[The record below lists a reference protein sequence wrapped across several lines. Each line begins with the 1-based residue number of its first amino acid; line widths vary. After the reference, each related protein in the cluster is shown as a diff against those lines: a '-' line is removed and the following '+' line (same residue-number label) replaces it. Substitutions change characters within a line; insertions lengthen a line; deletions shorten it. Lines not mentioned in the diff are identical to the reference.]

1 MKPVKQ
7 ALLSGRHGKG
17 DNMKIK
23 ALSEVKHCS
32 PTIMWFYD
40 KFKPQIADVRTV
52 QERNG
57 ILSDMSELFERVVRD
72 EPNCRDQLSEVY
84 QLLKRKCWEA
94 LA

>member
-23 ALSEVKHCS
+23 ALSEVKYCS

-40 KFKPQIADVRTV
+40 KFRPQIADVRTV

-72 EPNCRDQLSEVY
+72 EPDCRDQLSEVY

>member
-1 MKPVKQ
+1 M
-7 ALLSGRHGKG
+7 LFRS
-17 DNMKIK
+17 
-23 ALSEVKHCS
+23 
-32 PTIMWFYD
+32 
-40 KFKPQIADVRTV
+40 QIADVRTV

-72 EPNCRDQLSEVY
+72 EPDCRDQLSEVY

>member
-1 MKPVKQ
+1 MRV
-7 ALLSGRHGKG
+7 
-17 DNMKIK
+17 K

-32 PTIMWFYD
+32 PTIKWFYD

-84 QLLKRKCWEA
+84 QLLKMKCWEV
-94 LA
+94 LV

>member
-1 MKPVKQ
+1 
-7 ALLSGRHGKG
+7 
-17 DNMKIK
+17 MKIK
-23 ALSEVKHCS
+23 ALSEVKYCS
-32 PTIMWFYD
+32 PIIMWFYD
-40 KFKPQIADVRTV
+40 KFRPQIADVRTV

-72 EPNCRDQLSEVY
+72 EPDCRDQLSEVY

>member
-1 MKPVKQ
+1 
-7 ALLSGRHGKG
+7 
-17 DNMKIK
+17 MKIK
-23 ALSEVKHCS
+23 AVSEIKHWS

-40 KFKPQIADVRTV
+40 KFRPRIAEVRTV

-72 EPNCRDQLSEVY
+72 EPDCRDQLSEVY

-94 LA
+94 VA

>member
-1 MKPVKQ
+1 MRV
-7 ALLSGRHGKG
+7 
-17 DNMKIK
+17 K

-32 PTIMWFYD
+32 HTIMWFYD

-84 QLLKRKCWEA
+84 QLLKMKCWEV
-94 LA
+94 LV

>member
-1 MKPVKQ
+1 
-7 ALLSGRHGKG
+7 
-17 DNMKIK
+17 MKIK
-23 ALSEVKHCS
+23 VLSEVKYCS

-40 KFKPQIADVRTV
+40 KFRPRIAEVRTV

-72 EPNCRDQLSEVY
+72 EPDCRDQLSEVY